1 MYFAWQE
8 YSLKMQ
14 ISKVEN
20 ACYKFCHLLQ
30 YCTYQLIPTDITH
43 VVHL

>member
-20 ACYKFCHLLQ
+20 ACYKFCHLFQ
-30 YCTYQLIPTDITH
+30 YYTYHYLLMLLIQFT
-43 VVHL
+43 